1 MRKRSFINISI
12 VSGGNIFNAG
22 LGLIFIATAAKILS
36 VEDFGKY
43 ALLTSLLVIISKVM
57 DFGTNSFFVAHS
69 LSGEENIVSKFLTLK
84 TILLLIT
91 LPIAIATLRVF
102 NLLTLQLLL
111 LFISGLIGYFINYS
125 LFAFFQKEE
134 KFIQAVSINTLPAI
148 IKGSCALF
156 LLISKSNT
164 NINTLFAIFTLSI
177 LTDLF
182 FLLRIHHYL
191 KTFKFNLRGVH
202 SLLSNSLPAG
212 LHQLVADGWSA
223 IANSVAKAFGSF
235 SDVGVFSLADKISS
249 VFSLISLSIFT
260 VLLPKNALRKKENR
274 TYDLEETALISAIIG
289 ILAVV
294 AILVAQVVLKQFF
307 GSKFSTSAGI
317 LDLLIIA
324 SAVTSIHSF
333 MRDYFFVEKITGNL
347 LVFTIIRVSVF
358 ILISILLAPN
368 LQTKG
373 IAIASLVSAVAT
385 LLATLLAIGNRWRK
399 TAQNPLFFTGNQI

>member
-1 MRKRSFINISI
+1 
-12 VSGGNIFNAG
+12 
-22 LGLIFIATAAKILS
+22 
-36 VEDFGKY
+36 
-43 ALLTSLLVIISKVM
+43 
-57 DFGTNSFFVAHS
+57 
-69 LSGEENIVSKFLTLK
+69 
-84 TILLLIT
+84 
-91 LPIAIATLRVF
+91 
-102 NLLTLQLLL
+102 
-111 LFISGLIGYFINYS
+111 
-125 LFAFFQKEE
+125 
-134 KFIQAVSINTLPAI
+134 
-148 IKGSCALF
+148 
-156 LLISKSNT
+156 
-164 NINTLFAIFTLSI
+164 
-177 LTDLF
+177 
-182 FLLRIHHYL
+182 
-191 KTFKFNLRGVH
+191 
-202 SLLSNSLPAG
+202 